1 MPSGKSLVKVQKSI
15 GDRKHK
21 VHPKGRKFAQLAKAT
36 LRDSRVAAKKKAH
49 SDQRSNELQR
59 YSFIQEIINSD
70 SFKDKDVFTPEE
82 LIVFV
87 EQFIARD
94 DEELDELKAK
104 RRADRPPANKQMLL
118 EQKRKFEDNEFVAGF
133 LAPNITDVT
142 SVKALRGWNGTFGG
156 LNACQKIRI
165 TKHGDISNEKA
176 STKDVV
182 MN

>member
-1 MPSGKSLVKVQKSI
+1 MPSGKSLLKVQKSI

-49 SDQRSNELQR
+49 SDQKSNELQR
-59 YSFIQEIINSD
+59 YSFIQEVIKSD

-82 LIVFV
+82 LIVFI

-94 DEELDELKAK
+94 DEELDQLKAK

-118 EQKRKFEDNEFVAGF
+118 EQKRKLEDHEFVVGF
-133 LAPNITDVT
+133 LAPNVTDAST
-142 SVKALRGWNGTFGG
+142 VKALRNWNGTFGG

-165 TKHGDISNEKA
+165 TKHGDITGEKS
-176 STKDVV
+176 STKDVA
-182 MN
+182 MD